1 MKQLSVISESEIFTQ
16 TFGEARCKI
25 SVTLGNP
32 NEAKLEKLLRN
43 LCEKTRDEQIKFL
56 QEKGVLDFDALRIAL
71 EIIFRDLFAAEK
83 LKIFNE
89 VAGKIGTKKF

>member
-25 SVTLGNP
+25 SMTLGNP

-71 EIIFRDLFAAEK
+71 VIIFRDVFAAEK
-83 LKIFNE
+83 LKISSE
-89 VAGKIGTKKF
+89 VIKKINAEKF